1 MYIQILLCINILI
14 YKVNLYDEDKT
25 TNKLV
30 ILIKHSMSYDNSE
43 SLVVSPLP
51 GQLAGLQYCFSTDS
65 PTHGAPPYRGSTH
78 VLFLNFSP
86 SPHDKEHSPQADH
99 SDQYPSTTKLKH
111 ILFDINQRICGALF
125 CLFSLL
131 LVYCLNSAY
140 FKCIVI
146 IWTVMWLLVNA

>member
-1 MYIQILLCINILI
+1 MLCIYILI
-14 YKVNLYDEDKT
+14 YKENLYDEDKT

-30 ILIKHSMSYDNSE
+30 ILLIKHSMSYDKSE

-99 SDQYPSTTKLKH
+99 SDQYPSTTNLKH
-111 ILFDINQRICGALF
+111 SLFYINQRIWLWSFVLF
-125 CLFSLL
+125 IFIVISVLFKFSL
-131 LVYCLNSAY
+131 
-140 FKCIVI
+140 F
-146 IWTVMWLLVNA
+146 